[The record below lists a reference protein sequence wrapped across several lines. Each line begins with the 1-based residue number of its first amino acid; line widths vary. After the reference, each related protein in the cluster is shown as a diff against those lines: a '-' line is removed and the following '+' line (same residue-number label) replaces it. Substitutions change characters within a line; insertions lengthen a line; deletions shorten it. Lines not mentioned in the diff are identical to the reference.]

1 MRRGFFVFARFTVI
15 IFIMSEPK
23 LGDFSNIPETG
34 VGAAENAA
42 ERIARK
48 IIEEHEIQYRKLEEE
63 NARLRAE
70 NERLKAENKRL
81 EELSTHDPLTGILNR
96 RGVKERVELINAVSQ
111 VEEEKRSR
119 HDKRPKRKFSIL
131 SLDIDHFKKVNDT
144 YGHEIGDLVLKK
156 VAEFLE
162 TVTRKYDIVA
172 RWGGEEFTVVF
183 HEIDAQ
189 RAINKFFSEEYRIKK
204 YKDSD
209 KSGNTPQISLE
220 VEAGRGKIEI
230 TLSGGVT
237 DYIPGENFDDAVKR
251 ADQALYMSKKAGR
264 NRITKHEE
272 SPKTQ

>member
-1 MRRGFFVFARFTVI
+1 VRRGFFVFARFTVI

-23 LGDFSNIPETG
+23 LGDFSIIPETG

-251 ADQALYMSKKAGR
+251 ADQALYMSKKGGR

-272 SPKTQ
+272 TVQGK